1 MLTQLRAKTRKTR
14 NAMNTVADDRS
25 FQKNAMASFVQIGAL
40 LLLLILCFKIISPFL
55 TIVVWAMI
63 IAVALYPA
71 HLALT
76 NKLGGRE
83 KTSAAVFVLVGLAI
97 LIVPTYLTAGSSISA
112 LSSLGSGLQEGTVSV
127 SPPDESVADWP
138 IIGKRVYAGWT
149 DAAENLEATLQK
161 FQPQLAAFSEGV
173 LKFAGSMFLGV
184 LQFVISIIIAGVFL
198 VSAEGGYKTAMML
211 SSSLLGERGNAL
223 VDLSVA
229 TIRSVAKGVLGVAV
243 IQALLSGIGLAV
255 MGVPA
260 AGLWAGAVLILAIIQ
275 LPPLLVLGPIAVW
288 IFSVAEPVPATIFA
302 VYAFIVSISDSFLKP
317 MFLGRGMEIPMLVIL
332 LGAIGGAILLGI
344 IGLFLGSVI
353 LALGYEILKSWMET
367 DELNNPKQPDAASAE
382 ETS

>member
-1 MLTQLRAKTRKTR
+1 
-14 NAMNTVADDRS
+14 MNTVADDRS

-63 IAVALYPA
+63 IAVALYPS
-71 HLALT
+71 HVALT
-76 NKLGGRE
+76 SKLGRRE

-97 LIVPTYLTAGSSISA
+97 LIVPTYLTAGSSITA
-112 LSSLGSGLQEGTVSV
+112 LSTLGNGLQDGSIAIA
-127 SPPDESVADWP
+127 PPDESVADWP

-198 VSAEGGYKTAMML
+198 VSAEGGYKTAVML

>member
-1 MLTQLRAKTRKTR
+1 
-14 NAMNTVADDRS
+14 MNTVAADRS

-40 LLLLILCFKIISPFL
+40 LLLLIMCFRIISPFL

-71 HLALT
+71 HQALT
-76 NKLGGRE
+76 GKLNGRE

-97 LIVPTYLTAGSSISA
+97 LIVPTYLTAGSSITA
-112 LSSLGSGLQEGTVSV
+112 LTTIGSGLQEGSISV
-127 SPPDESVADWP
+127 APPDESVADWP
-138 IIGKRVYAGWT
+138 IIGKRVFTAWS
-149 DAAENLEATLQK
+149 DAAENLESALK
-161 FQPQLAAFSEGV
+161 KYQPQLAAFSEGV
-173 LKFAGSMFLGV
+173 LKFAGTMAIGV
-184 LQFVISIIIAGVFL
+184 LQFVLSIIIAGVFL
-198 VSAEGGYKTAMML
+198 VSAEGGYRAALTL

-223 VDLSVA
+223 VDLSIA
-229 TIRSVAKGVLGVAV
+229 TIRSVAKGVLGVAI
-243 IQALLSGIGLAV
+243 IQAILSAIGLAV

-275 LPPLLVLGPIAVW
+275 LPPLIVLGPIAVW
-288 IFSVAEPVPATIFA
+288 IFSVADPVPATIFA

-344 IGLFLGSVI
+344 IGLFIGAIV
-353 LALGYEILKSWMET
+353 LALGYEILRAWMET
-367 DELNNPKQPDAASAE
+367 DELNNPKQPNAELAE